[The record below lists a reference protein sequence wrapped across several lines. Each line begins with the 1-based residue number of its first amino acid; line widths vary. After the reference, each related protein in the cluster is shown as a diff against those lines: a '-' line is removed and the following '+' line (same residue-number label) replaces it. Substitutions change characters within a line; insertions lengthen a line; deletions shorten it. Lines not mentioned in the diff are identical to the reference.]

1 MAIAQAV
8 CNTFK
13 RDLLKGFHDF
23 ASGGSTF
30 KIALFTSSASLGAST
45 EDYST
50 SNEITNTS
58 GSAYSAGGLAL
69 TGQSVT
75 GGSGADIAFVD
86 FSNNPQWTS
95 ASFTANGAMIYNTTT
110 DGGSGTTNAV
120 CILAFG
126 ADFTASN
133 GTFTI
138 TFPAADTSNAILRLS

>member
-75 GGSGADIAFVD
+75 GGSGASTAFVD